1 MNTTNNSELISIIVP
16 VYNVESFLEHCI
28 TSILSQTY
36 ENFEM
41 ILVDD
46 GSTDSSGMICDEW
59 AKKDSRISVI
69 HQANGGLSAARN
81 SGIDVAKGKYLCFI
95 DSDDFVTDSFVND
108 FVKAMDENDADF
120 VMCNIASSRLADSEA
135 PIEEKR
141 IMNAS
146 DCRDWLSNPIARE
159 YVIMV
164 VAWNKMYK
172 REIFANYRFE
182 PGLIHE
188 DEFMIN
194 NIIFDM
200 NKAVFIPEK
209 NYIYRIN
216 SESIT
221 GKENQGDIKHLH
233 VIDAYDDRITK
244 AVEHG
249 EMEFAN
255 TTLKWALLK
264 LAQHYKAGDV
274 DMQKASMEMFDKLYK
289 KHKHLLTSKQQM
301 KYGLFDK
308 MPKVFCK
315 AFANI

>member
-1 MNTTNNSELISIIVP
+1 
-16 VYNVESFLEHCI
+16 
-28 TSILSQTY
+28 
-36 ENFEM
+36 M

-59 AKKDSRISVI
+59 AKKDLRISVI

-81 SGIDVAKGKYLCFI
+81 SGLDVAKGQFICFI
-95 DSDDFVTDSFVND
+95 DSDDFVTENYVKD
-108 FVKAMDENDADF
+108 FVTAMDETGADF
-120 VMCNIASSRLADSEA
+120 AMCDIASSRLADSEA
-135 PIEEKR
+135 PINERR
-141 IMNAS
+141 ILSAA
-146 DCRDWLSNPIARE
+146 DCRQWLSNPIARE

-172 REIFANYRFE
+172 REIFTEHRFE
-182 PGLIHE
+182 HGLIHE

-200 NKAVFIPEK
+200 DKAVFVPEK

-221 GKENQGDIKHLH
+221 GKDNQGDIKHLH
-233 VIDAYDDRITK
+233 GVDAYEDRIVK

-264 LAQHYKAGDV
+264 LAQYYKAGDEE
-274 DMQKASMEMFDKLYK
+274 MKRASKEMFVKLFANYK
-289 KHKHLLTSKQQM
+289 HILTSKQQI
-301 KYGLFDK
+301 KYSLFEK
-308 MPKVFCK
+308 APKLFCK
-315 AFANI
+315 FFANI